1 MPTRTRRRNGRV
13 TPASQPRERLGR
25 RAWLAPIFG
34 ATLIVCLGAAASLA
48 QATTEVFVAASIVF
62 SLAEGVV
69 LAFVGYLWSRRGVG
83 FAVVAA
89 CMTAMLAAPGR
100 WEFVYARYGRT
111 IQTSDMVTDLLVTLA
126 WGAFAGLAGA
136 TVLRTRIAALTHS
149 NEERF
154 RERP

>member
-1 MPTRTRRRNGRV
+1 MPARARRRNGRV
-13 TPASQPRERLGR
+13 APATEAKPTIGR

-48 QATTEVFVAASIVF
+48 QATAEVFVAGSIVF

-69 LAFVGYLWSRRGVG
+69 LAFVGYAWSRRGIG

-89 CMTAMLAAPGR
+89 CVTAALAAPGR
-100 WEFVYARYGRT
+100 WEFVYARYGRP
-111 IQTSDMVTDLLVTLA
+111 IQTTDLLTDLLLSLA

-136 TVLRTRIAALTHS
+136 TILKPRIAALTHAD
-149 NEERF
+149 EDRF
-154 RERP
+154 RDRH